1 MAMASA
7 YSSPLPQT
15 PLPYSSFRRFEFLLP
30 FPKFSSS
37 QKARC
42 FLRFHGKNR
51 YLTATR
57 PALFPVARPYLS
69 RYPSNPL
76 RIRFPSVFA
85 SLSGGEGGGDGGS
98 SSGETAGKPV
108 VGDSEDATALGSDV
122 IVLRVG
128 GMICG
133 GCAASV
139 KRILETLPQ
148 VHSATVNL
156 EQQTAFIWAAPEAKV
171 KEDWHQELGEQLAKH
186 LTTCGFESNLQD
198 LSSSN
203 LAA

>member
-15 PLPYSSFRRFEFLLP
+15 PFPRFDSLLT
-30 FPKFSSS
+30 FPNFSSS
-37 QKARC
+37 HKARC

-57 PALFPVARPYLS
+57 PALFPVQRPYLS
-69 RYPSNPL
+69 ICPSDPL
-76 RIRFPSVFA
+76 RIRFPLVST
-85 SLSGGEGGGDGGS
+85 SLSGGEGGGDRGS
-98 SSGETAGKPV
+98 SSGEAAGKPV
-108 VGDSEDATALGSDV
+108 AGDSEDATALGSDV
-122 IVLRVG
+122 IALRVG

-171 KEDWHQELGEQLAKH
+171 KEDWQQELGEQLAKH